1 MIAFTLRFRDP
12 AIHRLLRDVARA
24 RGTSMSELAE
34 ELLARELR
42 IAAMDLERTLESA
55 LERLRS
61 YRQQSIKPDIAGFA
75 RAEVS
80 ETDPLR
86 ADHVTSQEP
95 SDAAAYRMAAAFANH
110 SPTGTE
116 GAPTD

>member
-1 MIAFTLRFRDP
+1 
-12 AIHRLLRDVARA
+12 
-24 RGTSMSELAE
+24 MSELAE

-42 IAAMDLERTLESA
+42 IAAIDLERTLESA

-61 YRQQSIKPDIAGFA
+61 YRKQDIKPDIAGFA

-80 ETDPLR
+80 EDDPLR
-86 ADHVTSQEP
+86 AHHVESQEQ

-110 SPTGTE
+110 APASTERVPTS
-116 GAPTD
+116 